1 MPTKVVLCDT
11 PDGLA
16 QLQYV
21 LIKSG
26 AALEIET
33 VTDGLRAVEVSAR
46 TRPGLVVAGVESES
60 LSGAELVRRLLA
72 ITPETK
78 VICWADAS
86 PTVVAEMLQAGAA
99 AYVSKDEGPHGVF
112 RAMRA
117 VHAGPV
123 ALSPRV
129 ACDIATRLLDEER
142 QVATLE
148 TTVAEVTAQLESMT
162 TAKAD
167 FLANVSHELR
177 TPVTVA
183 KGIAYVLKNRGLP
196 EEEEQEFIG
205 QLEAWLEKLAMLIEE
220 MLIVADLDRG
230 TLSLEVSEVDLA
242 PFLRQ
247 VADEIGR
254 QFPAVTLERE
264 IPEALRGSADPMRF
278 IQIVRQLLDNACR
291 YSPEDQAVQL
301 KGRTMDEGVV
311 VSVTD
316 HGEGMARQTASRAFE
331 EPFSAGEEIL
341 RKERAG
347 AGVGLHM
354 ARQLVVQHGGILW
367 ADPLPSG
374 GTRVS
379 FVIPARQ
386 GDRVS
391 RPPEP
396 GSDPLEELHPLA
408 RPASEPAAGPTPPA
422 SAGTGA
428 QPSTNASSS

>member
-1 MPTKVVLCDT
+1 MPTKVVVCDT

-46 TRPGLVVAGVESES
+46 TRPDLVVAGIEAES

-72 ITPETK
+72 VSPQTK
-78 VICWADAS
+78 VICWAEAS
-86 PTVVAEMLQAGAA
+86 PLVAAEMLRAGAA
-99 AYVSKDEGPHGVF
+99 AYVSKDDGPEEVF

-123 ALSPRV
+123 ALSPDV
-129 ACDIATRLLDEER
+129 AADIATRLLEESNR
-142 QVATLE
+142 VETLE
-148 TTVAEVTAQLESMT
+148 TTIAEISDQLQTLT

-183 KGIAYVLKNRGLP
+183 KGIAYVLKNRGIP
-196 EEEEQEFIG
+196 PDEEEEFIG
-205 QLEAWLEKLAMLIEE
+205 QLEASLEKLSMLIEE

-230 TLSLEVSEVDLA
+230 TLSLELSQVDLA
-242 PFLRQ
+242 PLLRQ
-247 VADEIGR
+247 VADESAR
-254 QFPAVTLERE
+254 QFPAITIERE
-264 IPEALRGSADPMRF
+264 INESLPASADPMRF
-278 IQIVRQLLDNACR
+278 IEIVRQLLDNACR
-291 YSPEDQAVQL
+291 YSPEDQPVQL
-301 KGRTMDEGVV
+301 KGRPMDEGVV

-316 HGEGMARQTASRAFE
+316 HGEGMARHTASKAFE

-379 FVIPARQ
+379 FVIPAHE
-386 GDRVS
+386 GEHVG
-391 RPPEP
+391 RPDL
-396 GSDPLEELHPLA
+396 GSDPLDGLHSLSGQDG
-408 RPASEPAAGPTPPA
+408 PATDQTAVDPI
-422 SAGTGA
+422 A
-428 QPSTNASSS
+428 QPSTNSSSS

>member
-21 LIKSG
+21 LIRSG

-46 TRPGLVVAGVESES
+46 TRPELVVAGVESES
-60 LSGAELVRRLLA
+60 LSVAELVRRLLA

-86 PTVVAEMLQAGAA
+86 PTVAAEMLQAGAA
-99 AYVSKDEGPHGVF
+99 AYVSKDEGPDAVF

-129 ACDIATRLLDEER
+129 AGDIATRLLDEER
-142 QVATLE
+142 RVATLE

-205 QLEAWLEKLAMLIEE
+205 QLEASLEKLAMLIEE

-230 TLSLEVSEVDLA
+230 TLSLEVSEIDLA
-242 PFLRQ
+242 PLLRQ
-247 VADEIGR
+247 VAAEISR

-264 IPEALRGSADPMRF
+264 IPETLRGSADPMRF
-278 IQIVRQLLDNACR
+278 IEIVRQLLDNACR
-291 YSPEDQAVQL
+291 YSPEDEAVQL
-301 KGRTMDEGVV
+301 KGRPMDEGVV

-331 EPFSAGEEIL
+331 EPFSAGEDIL

-379 FVIPARQ
+379 FVIPAHQ

-391 RPPEP
+391 RPPDP
-396 GSDPLEELHPLA
+396 GSGPLEELHALA
-408 RPASEPAAGPTPPA
+408 GSASEPAAGPTPPA
-422 SAGTGA
+422 SAGTWS

>member
-26 AALEIET
+26 AALEVET
-33 VTDGLRAVEVSAR
+33 VTDGLRAVEIAAR
-46 TRPGLVVAGVESES
+46 TRPELVVTGAGAAEDQDD
-60 LSGAELVRRLLA
+60 LGGAELVRRLLA
-72 ITPETK
+72 VAPGTK
-78 VICWADAS
+78 VICWAD
-86 PTVVAEMLQAGAA
+86 PTPLGAAEMLQAGAA
-99 AYVSKDEGPHGVF
+99 AFVSREEGPDGVF

-123 ALSPRV
+123 AISSDVAAGLAGHLLEESGRV
-129 ACDIATRLLDEER
+129 E
-142 QVATLE
+142 TLE
-148 TTVAEVTAQLESMT
+148 TTIAEVSDQLQSMT

-183 KGIAYVLKNRGLP
+183 KGIAYVLKNRGIP
-196 EEEEQEFIG
+196 PDEEDEFIG
-205 QLEAWLEKLAMLIEE
+205 QLEASLEKLSMLIEE
-220 MLIVADLDRG
+220 MLIVADMDRG
-230 TLSLEVSEVDLA
+230 TLSLELTDLDLA
-242 PFLRQ
+242 PLLRQ

-254 QFPAVTLERE
+254 QFPDVTIERE
-264 IPEALRGSADPMRF
+264 IPQTLPGAADPTRF
-278 IQIVRQLLDNACR
+278 AEIVRQLLDNACR
-291 YSPEDQAVQL
+291 YSPEGVAVQL
-301 KGRTMDEGVV
+301 KGRPMDEGVV
-311 VSVTD
+311 VSITD

-331 EPFSAGEEIL
+331 EPFSAGEDIL

-367 ADPLPSG
+367 ADPIPSG

-379 FVIPARQ
+379 FVIPTTP
-386 GDRVS
+386 GERV
-391 RPPEP
+391 
-396 GSDPLEELHPLA
+396 D
-408 RPASEPAAGPTPPA
+408 RPADLDAEEDLSAPAGSPL
-422 SAGTGA
+422 
-428 QPSTNASSS
+428 PS

>member
-26 AALEIET
+26 AALEVET
-33 VTDGLRAVEVSAR
+33 VTDGLRAVDVAAR
-46 TRPGLVVAGVESES
+46 TRPELVVVGDGAEDDADD
-60 LSGAELVRRLLA
+60 LAGAELVRRLLA
-72 ITPETK
+72 VAPGTK
-78 VICWADAS
+78 VICWTE
-86 PTVVAEMLQAGAA
+86 PTPLAAAEMLQAGAA
-99 AYVSKDEGPHGVF
+99 AFVSREEGPDGVF

-123 ALSPRV
+123 ALSADVATGLADHLLEESGRV
-129 ACDIATRLLDEER
+129 E
-142 QVATLE
+142 TLE
-148 TTVAEVTAQLESMT
+148 TTIAEVSDQLQSMT

-183 KGIAYVLKNRGLP
+183 KGIAYVLKNRGIP
-196 EEEEQEFIG
+196 PDEEEEFIG
-205 QLEAWLEKLAMLIEE
+205 QLEASLEKLSMLIEE
-220 MLIVADLDRG
+220 MLIVADMDRG
-230 TLSLEVSEVDLA
+230 TLSLELTDLDLA
-242 PFLRQ
+242 PLLRQ
-247 VADEIGR
+247 VADETGR
-254 QFPAVTLERE
+254 QFPNVTIERE
-264 IPEALRGSADPMRF
+264 IPQTLPGAADPMRF
-278 IQIVRQLLDNACR
+278 VEIVRQLLDNACR
-291 YSPEDQAVQL
+291 YSPEGVAVQL
-301 KGRTMDEGVV
+301 RGRPMDEGVV

-316 HGEGMARQTASRAFE
+316 HGEGMARQTASRAFD

-367 ADPLPSG
+367 ADPIPSG

-379 FVIPARQ
+379 FVIP
-386 GDRVS
+386 S
-391 RPPEP
+391 TP
-396 GSDPLEELHPLA
+396 GERID
-408 RPASEPAAGPTPPA
+408 RPADLDAEDRSAPAG
-422 SAGTGA
+422 
-428 QPSTNASSS
+428 STLSG

>member
-26 AALEIET
+26 AALEVET
-33 VTDGLRAVEVSAR
+33 VTDGLRAVEVAAR
-46 TRPGLVVAGVESES
+46 THPELVVTGTGAGEDEDD
-60 LSGAELVRRLLA
+60 LAGDELVRRLLA
-72 ITPETK
+72 VAPGTK
-78 VICWADAS
+78 VICWAE
-86 PTVVAEMLQAGAA
+86 PTPLAAAEMLEAGAA
-99 AYVSKDEGPHGVF
+99 AFVSREEGPDGVF

-123 ALSPRV
+123 ALSTDVAVGMAGHLLEEAGRV
-129 ACDIATRLLDEER
+129 E
-142 QVATLE
+142 TLE
-148 TTVAEVTAQLESMT
+148 TTIAEVSDQLQSLT

-183 KGIAYVLKNRGLP
+183 KGIAYVLKNRGIP
-196 EEEEQEFIG
+196 PNEEEEFIG
-205 QLEAWLEKLAMLIEE
+205 QLEASLEKLSMLIEE
-220 MLIVADLDRG
+220 MLIVADMDRG
-230 TLSLEVSEVDLA
+230 TLSLELTDLDLA
-242 PFLRQ
+242 PLLRQ

-254 QFPAVTLERE
+254 QFPDVTIERE
-264 IPEALRGSADPMRF
+264 IPETLPGAADPTRF
-278 IQIVRQLLDNACR
+278 AEIVRQLLDNACR
-291 YSPEDQAVQL
+291 YSPEGVAVQL
-301 KGRTMDEGVV
+301 KGRPMDEGVV

-316 HGEGMARQTASRAFE
+316 HGEGMARQTASRAFD
-331 EPFSAGEEIL
+331 EPFSAGEDIL

-367 ADPLPSG
+367 ADPIPSG

-379 FVIPARQ
+379 FVIPNT
-386 GDRVS
+386 
-391 RPPEP
+391 P
-396 GSDPLEELHPLA
+396 GERIDPADLDAGEGLSA
-408 RPASEPAAGPTPPA
+408 AAGSVPI
-422 SAGTGA
+422 
-428 QPSTNASSS
+428 

>member
-1 MPTKVVLCDT
+1 MPTKVVVCDT

-46 TRPGLVVAGVESES
+46 TRPELVVAGIETAG

-72 ITPETK
+72 VTPETK

-86 PTVVAEMLQAGAA
+86 PLVAAEMLEAGAA
-99 AYVSKDEGPHGVF
+99 ACVSKDEGPEGVF

-123 ALSPRV
+123 ALSP
-129 ACDIATRLLDEER
+129 DIAADVANRMLEEASR
-142 QVATLE
+142 VENLE
-148 TTVAEVTAQLESMT
+148 TTIAEISDQLQSMT

-183 KGIAYVLKNRGLP
+183 KGIAYVLKNRGIP
-196 EEEEQEFIG
+196 EEEEDQFIG
-205 QLEAWLEKLAMLIEE
+205 HLEASLEKLSMLIEE

-230 TLSLEVSEVDLA
+230 TLSLELTQVDLA
-242 PFLRQ
+242 PLLRQ
-247 VADEIGR
+247 VADESAR
-254 QFPAVTLERE
+254 QFPAVTIERE
-264 IPEALRGSADPMRF
+264 IHESLPASADPMRF
-278 IQIVRQLLDNACR
+278 IEIVRQLLHNACR
-291 YSPEDQAVQL
+291 YSPEDQPVLL
-301 KGRTMDEGVV
+301 KGRPMDEGVV

-316 HGEGMARQTASRAFE
+316 HGQGMARQTASKAFE
-331 EPFSAGEEIL
+331 EPFSAGEDIL

-347 AGVGLHM
+347 AGVGLHL
-354 ARQLVVQHGGILW
+354 ARQLVIQHGGILW

-379 FVIPARQ
+379 FVIPAHE
-386 GDRVS
+386 GDHVG
-391 RPPEP
+391 RP
-396 GSDPLEELHPLA
+396 GDLGLDPLDELHSLSVQDEEPIVG
-408 RPASEPAAGPTPPA
+408 SEAG
-422 SAGTGA
+422 SIA
-428 QPSTNASSS
+428 QPSTNSSSS

>member
-46 TRPGLVVAGVESES
+46 TRPELVIVGVETDS

-72 ITPETK
+72 ITPDTK
-78 VICWADAS
+78 VVCWADAT
-86 PTVVAEMLQAGAA
+86 PVVAAEMLQAGAA
-99 AYVSKDEGPHGVF
+99 AFVSKDDGADGVF

-123 ALSPRV
+123 ALSPQV
-129 ACDIATRLLDEER
+129 AGEVASRLLEETER
-142 QVATLE
+142 VTMLE
-148 TTVAEVTAQLESMT
+148 TTIAEVTDQLQSMT

-183 KGIAYVLKNRGLP
+183 KGIAYVLKKRGIP
-196 EEEEQEFIG
+196 EDEEQEFIA
-205 QLEAWLEKLAMLIEE
+205 QLETSLEKLSMLIEE

-230 TLSLEVSEVDLA
+230 TLALDVSQIDLA
-242 PFLRQ
+242 PLLRQ

-254 QFPAVTLERE
+254 QFPEVTVERE
-264 IPEALRGSADPMRF
+264 IPPTLPGSADPMRF
-278 IQIVRQLLDNACR
+278 AEIVRQLLDNACR
-291 YSPEDQAVQL
+291 YSPADEPVQL
-301 KGRTMDEGVV
+301 KGRPMDEGVV

-316 HGEGMARQTASRAFE
+316 HGEGMARQTASKAFD
-331 EPFSAGEEIL
+331 EPFSAGEDIL

-379 FVIPARQ
+379 FVIPANEGEQ
-386 GDRVS
+386 VGKPADL
-391 RPPEP
+391 
-396 GSDPLEELHPLA
+396 GSDPLDELHSL
-408 RPASEPAAGPTPPA
+408 SEPTP
-422 SAGTGA
+422 
-428 QPSTNASSS
+428 

>member
-26 AALEIET
+26 AALEVET

-46 TRPGLVVAGVESES
+46 TRPELVVVGVETES

-86 PTVVAEMLQAGAA
+86 PIVAAEMLRAGAA
-99 AYVSKDEGPHGVF
+99 AYVSKDEGADGVF

-123 ALSPRV
+123 ALSPQV
-129 ACDIATRLLDEER
+129 AGDVASRLLEETDR
-142 QVATLE
+142 VTMLE
-148 TTVAEVTAQLESMT
+148 TTIAEVTDQLQSMT

-183 KGIAYVLKNRGLP
+183 KGIAYVLKKRGIP
-196 EEEEQEFIG
+196 EDEEQEFIG
-205 QLEAWLEKLAMLIEE
+205 QLETSLEKLSMLIEE

-230 TLSLEVSEVDLA
+230 TLSLEVSQVDLA
-242 PFLRQ
+242 PLLRQ

-254 QFPAVTLERE
+254 QFPQVTIERE
-264 IPEALRGSADPMRF
+264 IPETLAGSADPLRF
-278 IQIVRQLLDNACR
+278 AEIVRQLLDNACR
-291 YSPEDQAVQL
+291 YSPDDEPVQL
-301 KGRTMDEGVV
+301 KGRPMDEGVV

-316 HGEGMARQTASRAFE
+316 HGEGMARQTASKAFD
-331 EPFSAGEEIL
+331 EPFSAGEDIL

-379 FVIPARQ
+379 FVIPANEGEQ
-386 GDRVS
+386 VGKPADL
-391 RPPEP
+391 
-396 GSDPLEELHPLA
+396 GSDPLGELHSL
-408 RPASEPAAGPTPPA
+408 SEPNP
-422 SAGTGA
+422 
-428 QPSTNASSS
+428 

>member
-1 MPTKVVLCDT
+1 MPTKVVVCDT

-21 LIKSG
+21 LIMSG
-26 AALEIET
+26 AAMEIET

-46 TRPGLVVAGVESES
+46 IHPEFVVAGVGADS
-60 LSGAELVRRLLA
+60 LSGAELVRRLRA
-72 ITPETK
+72 VSPETK
-78 VICWADAS
+78 VICLADAS
-86 PTVVAEMLQAGAA
+86 PLVAAEMLQAGAA
-99 AYVSKDEGPHGVF
+99 AFVSRDDGAEGVF

-123 ALSPRV
+123 ALSPDV
-129 ACDIATRLLDEER
+129 AGDVATRLLDQAGRVER
-142 QVATLE
+142 LE
-148 TTVAEVTAQLESMT
+148 TTIAEISDQLQSMT

-183 KGIAYVLKNRGLP
+183 KGIAYVLRNRGIP
-196 EEEEQEFIG
+196 QGEEDQFIG
-205 QLEAWLEKLAMLIEE
+205 HLEASLEKLSMLIEE

-230 TLSLEVSEVDLA
+230 TLSLELTQVDLA
-242 PFLRQ
+242 PLLRQ
-247 VADEIGR
+247 VADESAR
-254 QFPAVTLERE
+254 QFPTVTIERE
-264 IPEALRGSADPMRF
+264 IHQSLPASADPMRF
-278 IQIVRQLLDNACR
+278 IEIVRQLLDNACR
-291 YSPEDQAVQL
+291 YSPEDQPVLL
-301 KGRTMDEGVV
+301 KARPMDEGVV

-316 HGEGMARQTASRAFE
+316 HGAGMARQTVSKAFD

-347 AGVGLHM
+347 AGVGLHL

-379 FVIPARQ
+379 FVIPARE
-386 GDRVS
+386 GDHVEQ
-391 RPPEP
+391 PEDL
-396 GSDPLEELHPLA
+396 GSDPLEELHSL
-408 RPASEPAAGPTPPA
+408 SETDP
-422 SAGTGA
+422 
-428 QPSTNASSS
+428 